1 MVCLDMQYRPH
12 KLTVRAAATRRQT
25 RKCARIG
32 SSSGKTES
40 ERSQSYRRISRSLRR
55 TETMCAFQTVESL
68 LRSDNAKS
76 SKRVM
81 DKSKLPLTA
90 RVIELN
96 PEMPTAWSYRRRL
109 LLHVLAGVQYVTCWA
124 LAGKTSSSSSV
135 MYRDSTESQQILSQ
149 DILLTLQALRQNPK
163 NYSVWEHRKWL
174 LRTMPQPDWRFELGL
189 VNKFLEADA
198 RNCSSAC
205 SAMVLC

>member
-1 MVCLDMQYRPH
+1 
-12 KLTVRAAATRRQT
+12 
-25 RKCARIG
+25 
-32 SSSGKTES
+32 
-40 ERSQSYRRISRSLRR
+40 
-55 TETMCAFQTVESL
+55 
-68 LRSDNAKS
+68 
-76 SKRVM
+76 M

-109 LLHVLAGVQYVTCWA
+109 LLHVLSDVQYVTCWA
-124 LAGKTSSSSSV
+124 SRQGQLNEQVT
-135 MYRDSTESQQILSQ
+135 YRQSTESQQLLSQ

-198 RNCSSAC
+198 RNCPSAC
-205 SAMVLC
+205 FCHGAVLIRSSSWMGLQTAYPFFCAGY